1 MHVKHYILLLLVI
14 FISPGL
20 YAQNN
25 RYQFLHLDITNGLSH
40 NQVNCIYKDAQG
52 FMWFGTMSGLN
63 RYDGYTFKIFR
74 HEANNPKSIIDDYI
88 SSISEGP
95 GKCLWIETRNG
106 FSIYDPATGQF
117 NNNVQAV
124 QRSLKLPD
132 TTVTKIEK
140 DSKGNYWFM
149 YTHLGVYVYNSSNG
163 QIRHYSNKPG
173 SAVILH
179 NNDVASMAEDSN
191 GNIWLVYNDG
201 FFEML
206 DIRLNRISNRI
217 DLLNK
222 AGHNQNR
229 FYSVTIDSDND
240 VWLYATNADIGLY
253 LYSPAA
259 NTFRHI
265 DNQSVGSR
273 LNTNVINNVV
283 QADDGLIWIATD
295 HGGINILDKKTSKIT
310 YLLNREDDDK
320 SLRQN
325 SLNLYKD
332 NTGIMWAGTFKEGI
346 SYYHKNIIRFPL
358 YSHFAS
364 DPNSLSFEDVD
375 KFAEDKTGNLWIG
388 TNGGGLIYFNR
399 KTGKYTQYKHNPA
412 NNNSLANDIIVS
424 LCIDHNQGLWIGTY
438 FGGLDKFDGKTFT
451 HYVHNDA
458 VPGSI
463 SDNRIWSLME
473 DDSHRLWVGT
483 FAGGVS
489 IFNPEKQIFY
499 SPFKPTDIWS
509 PYVSSIFEDRDGNI
523 WIGGYMGVAEVGK
536 KDNRIIHYR
545 HLEGTPN
552 SLVADNVN
560 SITQDSRGLIWIA
573 TRDGL
578 SILNPNT
585 NKFTS
590 LLKESGLPDNS
601 ILNVL
606 EDNSGIMWLST
617 SGGLCRIT
625 LTGTA
630 NNYSYQCKNFDEGDG
645 LQGREFN
652 MNAALKTSKDELI
665 FGGGHGFNI
674 FDPAA
679 IQPNITRPNLV
690 FTDFQLFNKTVEAG
704 VPVNGHVIL
713 AKSIPATNS
722 ITLNHSDN
730 VFTIE
735 FAMLNYFNPSKVKY
749 QYMLENFDKDW
760 LSADNVTRKAT
771 YTNIDGGD
779 YTFKV
784 RASNSDGAWN
794 PAYISLKIH
803 VRPPFWKTPV
813 AYIIYVLIV
822 AGILLLIRNRGI
834 QKIKRQFA
842 IEQEKKETQ
851 LIIEQERQEIER
863 MHEIDR
869 LKTKFLTNVS
879 HEFRTPLSLI
889 MAPVDKMLH
898 QTTGTDEKQQLNM
911 IRKNARRL
919 LNLVNQLLDFRKMEA
934 HELKLNMQP
943 GDIVKFIKEISL
955 SFGDI
960 AQEKSISFAFDSDI
974 DSLKI
979 SFDHDKIER
988 ILFNLLSNAF
998 KFTSPGG
1005 NVAVLLNLI
1014 NKEGLTSFL
1023 EIKVIDTGIGIPED
1037 KQKRIFDR
1045 FFQNDLPASVIN
1057 QGSGIGLSITKEF
1070 VSMHQGEIFVES
1082 EPDRGSCFIIHLPV
1096 LVDDSHGAEYIEDD
1110 DSEAINISPAAGV
1123 DRSQTSE
1130 DKKKTV
1136 LLVDDNDDFRFYLK
1150 DNLKD
1155 IFYIIEAANGKE
1167 GWQKALALHPDIM
1180 VSDITMPEMNGK
1192 DLCIKIKNDSRT
1204 SHIPVILLTALTG
1217 EEEELKSLEIGA
1229 NDYMTKPFNFEILV
1243 SKIKNLLALQATFKK
1258 TYTRQVD
1265 YQLNE
1270 PAIPSADEKF
1280 VKDIIGYINDNML
1293 NPSLSVN
1300 ELSKHMGMNR
1310 NTLYKKL
1317 LTVTGKS
1324 PVEYIRLLRLRKA
1337 AHLLEH
1343 SQMNIAEVSYEVG
1356 FNTPQY
1362 FAKSFKEEYNML
1374 PSEFVAQKRK
1384 TSHVRIDIT

>member
-1 MHVKHYILLLLVI
+1 
-14 FISPGL
+14 
-20 YAQNN
+20 
-25 RYQFLHLDITNGLSH
+25 
-40 NQVNCIYKDAQG
+40 
-52 FMWFGTMSGLN
+52 
-63 RYDGYTFKIFR
+63 
-74 HEANNPKSIIDDYI
+74 
-88 SSISEGP
+88 
-95 GKCLWIETRNG
+95 
-106 FSIYDPATGQF
+106 
-117 NNNVQAV
+117 
-124 QRSLKLPD
+124 
-132 TTVTKIEK
+132 
-140 DSKGNYWFM
+140 
-149 YTHLGVYVYNSSNG
+149 
-163 QIRHYSNKPG
+163 
-173 SAVILH
+173 
-179 NNDVASMAEDSN
+179 
-191 GNIWLVYNDG
+191 
-201 FFEML
+201 
-206 DIRLNRISNRI
+206 
-217 DLLNK
+217 
-222 AGHNQNR
+222 
-229 FYSVTIDSDND
+229 
-240 VWLYATNADIGLY
+240 
-253 LYSPAA
+253 
-259 NTFRHI
+259 
-265 DNQSVGSR
+265 
-273 LNTNVINNVV
+273 
-283 QADDGLIWIATD
+283 
-295 HGGINILDKKTSKIT
+295 
-310 YLLNREDDDK
+310 
-320 SLRQN
+320 
-325 SLNLYKD
+325 
-332 NTGIMWAGTFKEGI
+332 
-346 SYYHKNIIRFPL
+346 
-358 YSHFAS
+358 
-364 DPNSLSFEDVD
+364 
-375 KFAEDKTGNLWIG
+375 
-388 TNGGGLIYFNR
+388 
-399 KTGKYTQYKHNPA
+399 
-412 NNNSLANDIIVS
+412 
-424 LCIDHNQGLWIGTY
+424 
-438 FGGLDKFDGKTFT
+438 
-451 HYVHNDA
+451 
-458 VPGSI
+458 
-463 SDNRIWSLME
+463 
-473 DDSHRLWVGT
+473 
-483 FAGGVS
+483 
-489 IFNPEKQIFY
+489 
-499 SPFKPTDIWS
+499 
-509 PYVSSIFEDRDGNI
+509 
-523 WIGGYMGVAEVGK
+523 
-536 KDNRIIHYR
+536 
-545 HLEGTPN
+545 
-552 SLVADNVN
+552 
-560 SITQDSRGLIWIA
+560 
-573 TRDGL
+573 
-578 SILNPNT
+578 
-585 NKFTS
+585 
-590 LLKESGLPDNS
+590 
-601 ILNVL
+601 
-606 EDNSGIMWLST
+606 
-617 SGGLCRIT
+617 
-625 LTGTA
+625 
-630 NNYSYQCKNFDEGDG
+630 
-645 LQGREFN
+645 
-652 MNAALKTSKDELI
+652 
-665 FGGGHGFNI
+665 
-674 FDPAA
+674 
-679 IQPNITRPNLV
+679 
-690 FTDFQLFNKTVEAG
+690 
-704 VPVNGHVIL
+704 
-713 AKSIPATNS
+713 
-722 ITLNHSDN
+722 
-730 VFTIE
+730 
-735 FAMLNYFNPSKVKY
+735 
-749 QYMLENFDKDW
+749 
-760 LSADNVTRKAT
+760 
-771 YTNIDGGD
+771 
-779 YTFKV
+779 
-784 RASNSDGAWN
+784 
-794 PAYISLKIH
+794 
-803 VRPPFWKTPV
+803 
-813 AYIIYVLIV
+813 
-822 AGILLLIRNRGI
+822 
-834 QKIKRQFA
+834 
-842 IEQEKKETQ
+842 
-851 LIIEQERQEIER
+851 
-863 MHEIDR
+863 
-869 LKTKFLTNVS
+869 
-879 HEFRTPLSLI
+879 
-889 MAPVDKMLH
+889 
-898 QTTGTDEKQQLNM
+898 LNM